1 MNKKELVAQLLAENP
16 VMTQTING
24 VSRDLSEEE
33 RNQAASDW
41 ADRRLE
47 LIAYE
52 AKVQAEATAKA
63 AQRRAILEH
72 LGITEEEARILPG
85 GN

>member
-1 MNKKELVAQLLAENP
+1 MNKKELVAQCLAENP
-16 VMTQTING
+16 IMTETING

-52 AKVQAEATAKA
+52 AKVKAEAQAKETKR
-63 AQRRAILEH
+63 QAILDR
-72 LGITEEEARILPG
+72 LGITAEEADLLLS
-85 GN
+85 